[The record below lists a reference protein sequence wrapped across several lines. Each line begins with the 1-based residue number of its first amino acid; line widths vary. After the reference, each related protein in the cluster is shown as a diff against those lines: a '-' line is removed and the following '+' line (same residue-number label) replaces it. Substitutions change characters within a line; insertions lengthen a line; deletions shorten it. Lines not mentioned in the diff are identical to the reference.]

1 MISCQI
7 VSCLLIPVTSTLPSP
22 SFPTNFLLKNLKLQ
36 TQTTMSTSKHPKSDS
51 NNQSGKRVVYSEF
64 GNYEN
69 SAAIERGTPEVP
81 PNQQTLKVEASRKGR
96 GGKTVTIISGFQE
109 KPETLANLAKQLK
122 AQCGTGGTVK
132 DNEIEIQGEHKQK
145 LLEILK
151 KLGYKAKVSGG

>member
-1 MISCQI
+1 MAASKR
-7 VSCLLIPVTSTLPSP
+7 
-22 SFPTNFLLKNLKLQ
+22 KNSDNK
-36 TQTTMSTSKHPKSDS
+36 TTD
-51 NNQSGKRVVYSEF
+51 GKRVVYSEF

-69 SAAIERGTPEVP
+69 SAALERGTPEIP

-96 GGKTVTIISGFQE
+96 GGKTVTVISGFQE
-109 KPETLANLAKQLK
+109 KPETLADLAKQLK

-151 KLGYKAKVSGG
+151 KLGYKAKISGG